1 MAPSSVPLAHPAA
14 AAAAPAARPRLSAW
28 RRPAWFSA
36 LVLGGIG
43 LMASSLLTA
52 CAAEGRAGKP
62 QGCATAATP
71 CLNGTA
77 TVAMQTSKGEVRFQ
91 LDGAAAPLT
100 AGNFVDLV
108 QRGAYDGT
116 AFHRVVR
123 QPTPFVVQG
132 GDPLSANPVT
142 PPTQYGLGNYL
153 DPSTG
158 EARLIPLEIRVQ
170 GEAQP
175 RYGRELTTPG
185 ITRQLALAHQRGAL
199 AMARSADPNSAS
211 AQFYVALQA
220 LPELDGRYAVFGR
233 VSAGMD
239 VIDRI
244 QQGDRILKAKVVEG
258 GQLVKPGA
266 QAPGKP
272 AS

>member
-1 MAPSSVPLAHPAA
+1 MSH
-14 AAAAPAARPRLSAW
+14 
-28 RRPAWFSA
+28 PAWFRPLLIGGLALLASGLVSGCMAEGSA
-36 LVLGGIG
+36 GRPAG
-43 LMASSLLTA
+43 
-52 CAAEGRAGKP
+52 CAAAS
-62 QGCATAATP
+62 TP
-71 CLNGTA
+71 CLSGTA

-108 QRGAYDGT
+108 QKGAYNGT

-123 QPTPFVVQG
+123 QPSPFVVQG
-132 GDPLSANPVT
+132 GDPLSANPMT
-142 PPTQYGLGNYL
+142 PPSQYGQGSFIEN
-153 DPSTG
+153 G
-158 EARLIPLEIRVQ
+158 EARLIPLEIRLKQ
-170 GEAQP
+170 DDAP
-175 RYGRELTTPG
+175 TYSKELTSPG

-233 VSAGMD
+233 VSAGME

-244 QQGDRILKAKVVEG
+244 EQGERIIKATVVEG
-258 GQLVKPGA
+258 GKLVKGGSAASAEAA
-266 QAPGKP
+266 Q
-272 AS
+272 